1 MSMSDMW
8 LENMVARNMNSS
20 LSWSVLPHLP
30 LLETGKGTANSGK
43 ERGKWRRLEAC
54 VTCKRCE
61 QASVVLNVQHVQA
74 QKAGGIMAQAATT
87 DMLTKC
93 SFYD

>member
-1 MSMSDMW
+1 MTDSRVDNTEFDFSRGRRPRATI
-8 LENMVARNMNSS
+8 V
-20 LSWSVLPHLP
+20 
-30 LLETGKGTANSGK
+30 LETGKGTANSGK

-87 DMLTKC
+87 DMLKKC
-93 SFYD
+93 SFCD